1 MNAQSQHIILVGAG
15 LAGSLLAVS
24 LARRG
29 FTVGIYERRPD
40 MRRHAISAG
49 RSINLALSVRGTHAL
64 ADVGLLDRIMALAI
78 PMHGRMIHGIDGRLN
93 FQPYGKNESEVIYSV
108 SRGDLNRRLMTLAE
122 QQPGVAIHFRQ
133 RCDGM
138 DFGARSVRFTDEE
151 SGRNYTRD
159 GSIVIAT
166 DGAGSAIRQSM
177 ENLGHSHGTLE
188 MLAHGYKE
196 LTIPA
201 TEDGHFRLE
210 KNALHIWPRRAFMLI
225 ALPNQDGS
233 FTCTL
238 FLPHDGGT
246 SFASLDTAERVQ
258 DFFRTEF
265 PDVFPLLPTLAE
277 DFFANPTGQLGTV
290 RTYPWHVGD
299 AAALLGDAAHAI
311 VPFFGQGMNC
321 AFEDCTVLNEC
332 LDEYGQNWGHVFHA
346 WQERRKANTD
356 AIADLALENFIEM
369 RDRVAD
375 PHFHFMKK
383 VGLELEQRFPDHFI
397 PAYSMV
403 TFHRTP
409 YAVALQRGRI
419 QQEILELLCADAVA
433 MVEIDFARAEELITA
448 RLRPFAEESG
458 VRR

>member
-1 MNAQSQHIILVGAG
+1 MTEHPPRTILVGAG

-29 FTVGIYERRPD
+29 FAVDIFERRAD
-40 MRRHAISAG
+40 MRQHTISAG

-64 ADVGLLDRIMALAI
+64 DEIGLLDEIMELAI
-78 PMHGRMIHGIDGRLN
+78 PMRGRMIHGIDGRLS

-108 SRGDLNRRLMTLAE
+108 SRGALNRRLMTLAE
-122 QQPGVAIHFRQ
+122 QQSGVHIHFHQ

-151 SGRNYTRD
+151 SGRTYTRE
-159 GSIVIAT
+159 GVTVIAT

-177 ENLGHSHGTLE
+177 VQVGHSHGTQD

-196 LTIPA
+196 LTIPPTA
-201 TEDGHFRLE
+201 DGHFRLE
-210 KNALHIWPRRAFMLI
+210 KNALHIWPRRSFMLI
-225 ALPNQDGS
+225 ALPNRDGS

-238 FLPHDGGT
+238 FLPHDGQPG
-246 SFASLDTAERVQ
+246 FAQLDTAARVQ
-258 DFFRTEF
+258 AFFRKEF
-265 PDVFPLLPTLAE
+265 PDVFAQLPDLAE
-277 DFFANPTGQLGTV
+277 EFLGNPTGQLGTV

-299 AAALLGDAAHAI
+299 TAALLGDAAHAI

-321 AFEDCTVLNEC
+321 AFEDCTVLTEC
-332 LDEYGQNWGHVFHA
+332 LDEYGHDWGHVFHA
-346 WQERRKANTD
+346 WQERRKANAD
-356 AIADLALENFIEM
+356 AIADLALENFVEM

-375 PHFHFMKK
+375 PHFQFMKK
-383 VGLELEQRFPDHFI
+383 VGLELEQRFPTHFI

-433 MVEIDFARAEELITA
+433 MVEIDFARAEALITD
-448 RLRPFAEESG
+448 RLRPFAEEAG
-458 VRR
+458 TGI